1 MIKKYAI
8 TLVTLVIAIT
18 IISVLSTV
26 TIISVN
32 DVISEADLKTF
43 ALEIYNLQT
52 LVDKYKTKNNGE
64 LDFTTYSANVSSL
77 TGPLQTIFTE
87 DSPGKDVITL
97 YLLDQDALNKLGAE
111 DIAYG
116 SSNAQRDIGEIYK
129 DIYAVS
135 ENTGRVYY
143 LYGYDFKGD
152 TYYYLTDGIITDILL
167 PNLESEV
174 ASEILYI
181 W

>member
-18 IISVLSTV
+18 IISVLSTI

-111 DIAYG
+111 YIA
-116 SSNAQRDIGEIYK
+116 
-129 DIYAVS
+129 
-135 ENTGRVYY
+135 
-143 LYGYDFKGD
+143 
-152 TYYYLTDGIITDILL
+152 
-167 PNLESEV
+167 
-174 ASEILYI
+174 
-181 W
+181 